1 MATTVA
7 TNRERVDL
15 NTSFLFLLDCNSL
28 ISYRYMPVVRM
39 LESWQQT
46 ITGTAGKTRLLKG
59 TASLPAAAVGLLR
72 GTTPS
77 Y

>member
-1 MATTVA
+1 
-7 TNRERVDL
+7 
-15 NTSFLFLLDCNSL
+15 
-28 ISYRYMPVVRM
+28 M

-77 Y
+77 YQPRSSAQLSDPSKKTLQVQFPRHFSGRKGKK